1 MIIRQVK
8 KESDWGDKRNEE
20 RNSIGNGNA
29 TREMDIKRT
38 VKAIDRDCSHK
49 GVLGKRIHL
58 SPRGKGK
65 LVLLFEKRTSKN
77 FCVF

>member
-8 KESDWGDKRNEE
+8 KESDWGDKRNEA

-29 TREMDIKRT
+29 TREMDIKRI
-38 VKAIDRDCSHK
+38 VKSVDRDCSDK
-49 GVLGKRIHL
+49 DILGKRIHL

-65 LVLLFEKRTSKN
+65 LVLLFEKGTSKN